1 MNPDMPANKTPHW
14 LMPLLAALLALLVY
28 LPSLQHDLIWDSRP
42 VILENSLLQG
52 KFSLVQPFRHGWWET
67 TSQGSDNRYDYYR
80 PLTIL
85 SFMAEKAAWGLSP
98 WRLRLVNLLLFVAAL
113 FALHRF
119 LLRLA
124 APPGAA
130 AIAVLLF
137 ALFPLHAD
145 NVNWVVGRCDLLML
159 LFGILS
165 LLFFDMFLEKRS
177 PAAAALSTAC
187 YALALLSKEAA
198 LFFLPMFLL
207 HEFIRRR
214 RVTLPL
220 HLLPLLAS
228 SGFWLLKSS
237 VTGRGGFPFQP
248 FPTLA
253 ENVLPALGS
262 LGYYGRSLV
271 FPFATDMFLPVDAVQ
286 SAPWLAAGAAAALAL
301 LLAPVMALRSP
312 GPARDRLL
320 VAWTWIA
327 PFLAGALLMVFTP
340 IYPFSIWTRY
350 LAIPAVGVCWLL
362 GCGLSAMRPALRK
375 GALLV
380 LLAASALA
388 IVMGSQKY
396 KNETAF
402 WKSAIASCPNDGFFL
417 TKYAGQL
424 KEEGD
429 LIRAGRLLR
438 RALDSR
444 MKNATAV
451 VIAQQLADME
461 FAQARY
467 EESLSWLER
476 MRALRLDRL
485 AERHRLLLLLR
496 VRTAL
501 NDRPG
506 AESTLAEMARSS
518 PAAEAAAS
526 RRAARLAFADFA
538 NAPPGAEAAFL
549 TLPPEQKTRYFIAR
563 GNYAAAWEAWPGK
576 ESPGIVERLQAAR
589 LAFLAGREEE
599 AQERIALLA
608 RENGG
613 DHRVLNSIGNLL
625 FDMKR
630 AEEALPF
637 YRGSLR
643 LAPGQEALLSRA
655 EWIERAESRDD

>member
-1 MNPDMPANKTPHW
+1 MERRARRGFF
-14 LMPLLAALLALLVY
+14 PLLLAILPIIVY
-28 LPSLQHDLIWDSRP
+28 MPILSHNMIWDSRP
-42 VILENSLLQG
+42 LILENDLLQG
-52 KFSLVQPFRHGWWET
+52 KFSLVEPFRHGWWET
-67 TSQGSDNRYDYYR
+67 TSQGSDGRYDYYR
-80 PLTIL
+80 PLTLL

-159 LFGILS
+159 LFGILA
-165 LLFFDMFLEKRS
+165 LLFFDVSLENKS
-177 PAAAALSTAC
+177 PGRAALSAAC

-198 LFFLPMFLL
+198 LFFLPLFFL
-207 HEFIRRR
+207 HEFIRRG
-214 RVTLPL
+214 RVTLPPQ
-220 HLLPLLAS
+220 LLPLLAGA
-228 SGFWLLKSS
+228 GFWLLKSS
-237 VTGRGGFPFQP
+237 VTGRGGFPLQL
-248 FPTLA
+248 FPTA
-253 ENVLPALGS
+253 AGNVLPALGS
-262 LGYYGRSLV
+262 LGYYGRSLA

-286 SAPWLAAGAAAALAL
+286 SAPWLAAGVAAALAL
-301 LLAPVMALRSP
+301 LMAPVIALRAPEPS
-312 GPARDRLL
+312 RSRLF
-320 VAWTWIA
+320 VAWSWTA

-340 IYPFSIWTRY
+340 IYPFSISTRY
-350 LAIPAVGVCWLL
+350 LAVPAVGWCWLL
-362 GCGLSAMRPALRK
+362 GCGLAALRPALKR
-375 GALLV
+375 GALIV
-380 LLAASALA
+380 LLAASAMA
-388 IVMGSQKY
+388 IMAGAQKY
-396 KNETAF
+396 RNETAF
-402 WKSAIASCPNDGFFL
+402 WKSAIASCPHDGFFL
-417 TKYAGQL
+417 TQYGGQL

-429 LIRAGRLLR
+429 FLRAGRLLR
-438 RALDSR
+438 RALGGR
-444 MKNATAV
+444 MKNATAI
-451 VIAQQLADME
+451 VIAQQLAEMA

-501 NDRPG
+501 NDRAG
-506 AESTLAEMARSS
+506 AEAALAEMARLW
-518 PAAEAAAS
+518 PAADAGALW
-526 RRAARLAFADFA
+526 RTARLAFADFA
-538 NAPPGAEAAFL
+538 GAAPGAEAAFL
-549 TLPPEQKTRYFIAR
+549 GLLPERKARYFIDR

-576 ESPGIVERLQAAR
+576 ESPGMKERLQAAR
-589 LAFLAGREEE
+589 LALLAGRERE

-608 RENGG
+608 RENEG

-625 FDMKR
+625 FDLKR

-637 YRGSLR
+637 YRESLR
-643 LAPGQEALLSRA
+643 LAQGQEALRSRA
-655 EWIERAESRDD
+655 EWIERAASRDD